1 MLAPMINEIIAR
13 KGINVSI
20 YNMKKAQFRLIE
32 RKFNL
37 LFNRQ
42 INFGFKLHKLRD
54 ERYGS
59 YFESDCHKFIWP
71 ESKD

>member
-1 MLAPMINEIIAR
+1 MLAPIINEIIAR

-37 LFNRQ
+37 LFNY
-42 INFGFKLHKLRD
+42 IC
-54 ERYGS
+54 YV
-59 YFESDCHKFIWP
+59 Y
-71 ESKD
+71 